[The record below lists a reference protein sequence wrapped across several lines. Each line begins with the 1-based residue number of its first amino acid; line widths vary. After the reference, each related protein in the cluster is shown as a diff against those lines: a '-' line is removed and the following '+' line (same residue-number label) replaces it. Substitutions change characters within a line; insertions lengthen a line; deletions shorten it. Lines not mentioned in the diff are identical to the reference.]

1 MIDILELQKKVIN
14 EYAKGKKCYEVSEL
28 LNIEPSVVSFLL
40 KSADIEI
47 KRGTIEKKPKK
58 VLPMKKIK
66 RLYLD
71 EDYDLV
77 DLAKIFRVST
87 NTIALRLKE
96 MGVKLKGRKL
106 IADKL
111 DVEKIKRLYWGEKK
125 TSNEIG
131 RIYEVSGQTILLY
144 MRKNNILIREPHYKG
159 KVYKK
164 RY

>member
-58 VLPMKKIK
+58 VLTMKKIK

-71 EDYDLV
+71 
-77 DLAKIFRVST
+77 
-87 NTIALRLKE
+87 
-96 MGVKLKGRKL
+96 
-106 IADKL
+106 
-111 DVEKIKRLYWGEKK
+111 
-125 TSNEIG
+125 
-131 RIYEVSGQTILLY
+131 
-144 MRKNNILIREPHYKG
+144 
-159 KVYKK
+159 
-164 RY
+164 